1 MIVCPP
7 RINPSSVNLR
17 HPPPPPSPRQC
28 PSLRY
33 VTLRWSMEQILLPRK
48 RGVKT
53 FLQRVTDYR
62 RREKKEIILLPP
74 EEEKRNET
82 KFIYKDEFDPLS
94 IIQPFRLEKLPE
106 RSLKEEVVRK
116 REHHLLAC
124 LKFISQKGIPITYF
138 FRVRRFSMINY

>member
-1 MIVCPP
+1 MPAKNKPFFRQFTTSSFSFLPSTMSIVT
-7 RINPSSVNLR
+7 
-17 HPPPPPSPRQC
+17 
-28 PSLRY
+28 LRY
-33 VTLRWSMEQILLPRK
+33 VKMINGINPPFSKK
-48 RGVKT
+48 RRVKT

-62 RREKKEIILLPP
+62 RGEKRRSFSSP